1 MLYFTCDACTVAL
14 CERQQLF
21 SLALGYE
28 EDTFCPAC
36 LAEKHHQPL
45 EVLLAQVLGYVYS
58 RDCFKKPWLAL
69 ANDACPLIPLNQPC
83 LCHTAETAYQQQTLT
98 L

>member
-1 MLYFTCDACTVAL
+1 MLHFACDACDAPL

-28 EDTFCPAC
+28 EESFCPAC
-36 LAEKHHQPL
+36 LAQKHHQPL
-45 EVLLAQVLGYVYS
+45 EVLVAQVVGYVHS
-58 RDCFKKPWLAL
+58 RDCFKKPWQAL
-69 ANDACPLIPLNQPC
+69 ANDPCPLLAFNLPC
-83 LCHTAETAYQQQTLT
+83 LCHTAEAAYQQQSLT